1 MQPSFL
7 LPPLLLLLCPQAQ
20 ADAPCVCSDEC
31 NDVEAGATAGVCDA
45 ATSKCDTS
53 SKRDTSFVRS
63 FV

>member
-31 NDVEAGATAGVCDA
+31 NDVEAGATAGVCDDGGTGA
-45 ATSKCDTS
+45 ATSL
-53 SKRDTSFVRS
+53 
-63 FV
+63 